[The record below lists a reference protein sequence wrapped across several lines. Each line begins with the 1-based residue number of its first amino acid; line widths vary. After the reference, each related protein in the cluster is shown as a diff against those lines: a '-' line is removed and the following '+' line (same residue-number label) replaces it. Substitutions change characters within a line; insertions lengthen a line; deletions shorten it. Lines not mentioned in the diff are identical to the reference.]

1 MKCSKCGNI
10 KIFEINARHALGKS
24 GMAELDYA
32 FNPYLGCLHGCRYCY
47 AIDMSPSEA
56 SSNWGRTVFVRKN
69 IITLLERE
77 ARTYKRGIVGM
88 STITDPYQSVEMK
101 FRVMPKAIEILSRNG
116 FYVTIQTKSPL
127 ILKDIEILEKYRNN
141 LDVGLTVTTIDRKV
155 AALLEPYAPDPV
167 KRLNALKKLTQRKI
181 KTWLYL
187 GPIVRGLNDNI
198 EDIKKIVEFCA
209 ANGIRIIYDS
219 YQDFKGTLPYM
230 VGTGYMKSDPEWWE
244 RLNLSIEKI
253 CGKYGVTCTLEKD
266 EWKYETRKRYGT
278 LF

>member
-1 MKCSKCGNI
+1 MIENI
-10 KIFEINARHALGKS
+10 RIFEINARHALGKS

-47 AIDMSPSEA
+47 AIDMSPYEA
-56 SSNWGRTVFVRKN
+56 SSNWGRTIFVRKN
-69 IITLLERE
+69 VITLLERE

-101 FRVMPKAIEILSRNG
+101 FRIMPKAIEILCRNG

-141 LDVGLTVTTIDRKV
+141 LDVGLTVTTIDRNV
-155 AALLEPYAPDPV
+155 ASLLEPYAPDPV
-167 KRLNALKKLTQRKI
+167 KRLNALKKLSQRKI

-230 VGTGYMKSDPEWWE
+230 AGTGYLKSDPEWWE
-244 RLNLSIEKI
+244 RMNLSIEKI
-253 CGKYGVTCTLEKD
+253 CGKYDVSCTLEKD

>member
-1 MKCSKCGNI
+1 MIENI
-10 KIFEINARHALGKS
+10 RIFEINARHALGKS

-101 FRVMPKAIEILSRNG
+101 FRIMPKAIEILSRNG

-141 LDVGLTVTTIDRKV
+141 LDVGLTVTTIDRNV
-155 AALLEPYAPDPV
+155 ASLLEPYAPDPV

>member
-1 MKCSKCGNI
+1 MIENI

-101 FRVMPKAIEILSRNG
+101 FRIMPKAIEILSRNG

-155 AALLEPYAPDPV
+155 ASLLEPYAPDPA

>member
-1 MKCSKCGNI
+1 MIGNLR
-10 KIFEINARHALGKS
+10 IFEINARHALGKS

-101 FRVMPKAIEILSRNG
+101 FRIMPRAIEILSKNG

-155 AALLEPYAPDPV
+155 ASLLEPYAPDPA

-209 ANGIRIIYDS
+209 ANKIRIIYDS

-230 VGTGYMKSDPEWWE
+230 AGTGYMKSDPEWLE
-244 RLNLSIEKI
+244 RLNLSIEKT
-253 CGKYGVTCTLEKD
+253 CGEYGVSCTLEKD
-266 EWKYETRKRYGT
+266 EWKYETSKRYRT

>member
-1 MKCSKCGNI
+1 MIENI

-101 FRVMPKAIEILSRNG
+101 FRIMPKAIEILSRNG

-253 CGKYGVTCTLEKD
+253 CGKYGVTCTLEED

>member
-1 MKCSKCGNI
+1 MIENI

-101 FRVMPKAIEILSRNG
+101 FRIMPKAIEILSRNG

>member
-1 MKCSKCGNI
+1 MIENI

-101 FRVMPKAIEILSRNG
+101 FRIMPKAIEILSRNG

-198 EDIKKIVEFCA
+198 
-209 ANGIRIIYDS
+209 
-219 YQDFKGTLPYM
+219 
-230 VGTGYMKSDPEWWE
+230 
-244 RLNLSIEKI
+244 
-253 CGKYGVTCTLEKD
+253 
-266 EWKYETRKRYGT
+266 
-278 LF
+278 

>member
-1 MKCSKCGNI
+1 MIENI